1 MVFWTRVTKEELVS
15 SSQLKKIECI
25 LKGEPEDF
33 ADKTRCISKTEE
45 TKHSNTYNKNWL
57 YVPNMTLLFM
67 WWTGTFCLMTLTK
80 GEMLHYYSAKERQ
93 TERKKI

>member
-1 MVFWTRVTKEELVS
+1 MMMVFWTRVTKEELVS

-45 TKHSNTYNKNWL
+45 TKHSNTYNKN
-57 YVPNMTLLFM
+57 
-67 WWTGTFCLMTLTK
+67 
-80 GEMLHYYSAKERQ
+80 
-93 TERKKI
+93 